1 MGIYGAFSLGIL
13 FMVIVFLVNDR
24 LSKRARQRRS
34 ALEPP
39 YLPDNQVG
47 MPAVDEQTEQSSQR
61 SDAVGL
67 RIQLYTIAQ
76 EIEGFFQS
84 TAHPADMRGTD
95 EFELAVSHLLS
106 SAFTLTDVRDFAFG
120 DNQLLSCM
128 ALESLAR
135 RPDGGRLNDDVRT
148 RLNHIAPWPRYF
160 GLEMLCGHTDPGEP
174 LVGPFLLA
182 MNDSWQN
189 PQAFAFFEDFARIRV
204 AQGEKL
210 TFGSLS
216 EPLDGEKKEL
226 TVGFLQQLEPS
237 LAKPLIV
244 ELKEM
249 ERTAVDTGFLEKT
262 GRVWGD
268 APARDVVH
276 TPELGKAVDRL
287 EANIH
292 STPPRSMLLVGE
304 AGTGKTTVVRTLAQR
319 LQAKGWVIFEA
330 DHSDILAGQV
340 FIGQLEDRLRQL
352 TERLTGRRILWY
364 IPAFQMLAY
373 TGKHSASPICVLDV
387 ILPQIANNRFTVLG
401 ELTTR
406 AYEQLLQT
414 HHRCAE
420 TFDALRL
427 EPMQAEEAQQ
437 LASQWASTM
446 AAGSGEPLFSEETI
460 REAWLLS
467 RQYLT
472 HRAAPGSLMDLL
484 EQTRH
489 RVAGPGGTCDTP
501 LTLDDL
507 IETLTRTSGL
517 PSSLLDER
525 QTLDLDGLHRLFTS
539 RVVGQPEV
547 VDCLVDRVTMIKAGL
562 NDPTR
567 PFGVFLFAGPTGT
580 GKTEIAKTLAE
591 FLFGSP
597 ERMIRLDMSELQT
610 AESMG
615 RIFGEEQS
623 EVRGLSLAEQIRK
636 QPFSVVLLD
645 EFEKAHP
652 RVWDVFLQVFDDG
665 RLTDWR
671 GLTTDCRHVLFIL
684 TSNLGSA
691 IRRDGGL
698 GFTGEKTPFNPG
710 EVRDAVQK
718 AFRKEFL
725 NRLDRVVIFRP
736 LGREVIRRIL
746 NKELEEAFQRRG
758 LRNRAWAVV
767 WDEAALEFLLEQG
780 FTAELGARPLK
791 RAVERYLLTPLAN
804 AIVGHET
811 PSGDQFLFLR
821 RGAEGLEVE
830 FVDPDATDI
839 PAEEAGEPEPA
850 AAGEEDLRE
859 LGKLVLDPRGTAAE
873 VQLLSAHFERI
884 RTAVESAEFSD
895 TKQTALDLTG
905 QPDFWTTPYRFSI
918 LGEVEYIDRIE
929 AGFGTA
935 RSLFERLTGTGERVR
950 ERVPRQLI
958 QRLAQRLFLL
968 DAACETVRNG
978 EPRDAF
984 LLVEPALDTA
994 PVAGGNSRFAHRIA
1008 GMYKE
1013 WSQLRKMD
1021 LRVLEESGGGTEPYR
1036 LLAAVSGYGV
1046 HRFLAPEHGLHVFE
1060 TPEEGQDGK
1069 SFVRDKARVRVAA
1082 QPDQPAGDNL
1092 SDWIK
1097 QADDALG
1104 EAGPSDATV
1113 VRRYRE
1119 QPSPLVRDGVSGWR
1133 TGRIDRVL
1141 GGDFDLFG

>member
-1 MGIYGAFSLGIL
+1 MEFYGAFCLGIL

-24 LSKRARQRRS
+24 LAKRARQRRS
-34 ALEPP
+34 VQETP
-39 YLPDNQVG
+39 YLPADLEGKQG
-47 MPAVDEQTEQSSQR
+47 QPEPPSPTPQR
-61 SDAVGL
+61 GDAVAL

-76 EIEGFFQS
+76 EIEGFYQS
-84 TAHPADMRGTD
+84 TAHPADLRGTD
-95 EFELAVSHLLS
+95 EFELAVAHLLS
-106 SAFTLTDVRDFAFG
+106 SAFTITDVRDFAFG

-135 RPDGGRLNDDVRT
+135 RPDGGQLNDYVRT
-148 RLNHIAPWPRYF
+148 RLNHIAPWPRFF
-160 GLEMLCGHTDPGEP
+160 GLEMLRAHTPSDEP

-182 MNDSWQN
+182 MEESWQN
-189 PQAFAFFEDFARIRV
+189 PQAFAFFEDLARARV
-204 AQGEKL
+204 AEGEKL
-210 TFGSLS
+210 TFGSLTR
-216 EPLDGEKKEL
+216 PLEEEKKEL
-226 TVGFLQQLEPS
+226 L
-237 LAKPLIV
+237 V
-244 ELKEM
+244 ELLQRLDRSLGDPLLAELREM
-249 ERTAVDTGFLEKT
+249 ERTAVDISFLEGM
-262 GRVWGD
+262 GRVWSD
-268 APARDVVH
+268 TPAKGLVR
-276 TPELGKAVDRL
+276 TPELEKALDRL
-287 EANIH
+287 EANVL

-319 LQAKGWVIFEA
+319 LQARGWVIFEA

-340 FIGQLEDRLRQL
+340 YIGQLEERLRQL
-352 TERLTGRRILWY
+352 TDRLTGRRILWY
-364 IPAFQMLAY
+364 VPAFQMLAY
-373 TGKHSASPICVLDV
+373 TGKHSASPVCVLDV
-387 ILPQIANNRFTVLG
+387 ILPQIANSRFTVLG
-401 ELTTR
+401 EVTTR
-406 AYEQLLQT
+406 AFEQLLQT
-414 HHRCAE
+414 HHRCADA
-420 TFDALRL
+420 FDALRL

-437 LASQWASTM
+437 LAGRW
-446 AAGSGEPLFSEETI
+446 AAGLATSSGQPLLSEETI

-467 RQYLT
+467 RQYLA
-472 HRAAPGSLMDLL
+472 HRSAPGSLMDLL

-507 IETLTRTSGL
+507 IETLARTSGL

-525 QTLDLDGLHRLFTS
+525 QALDITGLRELFTS

-610 AESMG
+610 ADSMG

-652 RVWDVFLQVFDDG
+652 RVWDIFLQVFDDG

-671 GLTTDCRHVLFIL
+671 GLTTDCRHALFIL
-684 TSNLGSA
+684 TSNLGAAISSA
-691 IRRDGGL
+691 GGL
-698 GFTGEKTPFNPG
+698 GFTGEKAPFNPG

-758 LRNRAWAVV
+758 LRNRSWVVV
-767 WDEAALEFLLEQG
+767 WDEAALEFLLEKG
-780 FTAELGARPLK
+780 FTTELGARPLK
-791 RAVERYLLTPLAN
+791 RAVERYLLTPLAS
-804 AIVGHET
+804 AIVGHEA

-830 FVDPDATDI
+830 FVDPDAPDI
-839 PAEEAGEPEPA
+839 PEEEPGQPEPA
-850 AAGEEDLRE
+850 MTGEEDVRD

-873 VQLLSAHFERI
+873 VELLATHFERI
-884 RTAVESAEFSD
+884 RTAVESAEFRD
-895 TKQTALDLTG
+895 TKQAALDLTG
-905 QPDFWTTPYRFSI
+905 QEDFWSTPYRFSI
-918 LGEVEYIDRIE
+918 LGEVEYLDRIE

-935 RSLFERLTGTGERVR
+935 RSLFQRLTGDGERIR
-950 ERVPRQLI
+950 ERVPRQLV

-968 DAACETVRNG
+968 DAACETVRNS

-984 LLVEPALDTA
+984 LLVESAIDTT
-994 PVAGGNSRFAHRIA
+994 PTAGGNNRFARRIA
-1008 GMYKE
+1008 TMYKE
-1013 WSQLRKMD
+1013 WARVRRME
-1021 LRVLEESGGGTEPYR
+1021 LRVLEESGDGDEPYR
-1036 LLAAVSGYGV
+1036 LLAAVSGYGA

-1069 SFVRDKARVRVAA
+1069 GFHRDKARVRVAA
-1082 QPDQPAGDNL
+1082 QPDEPAGDNL
-1092 SDWIK
+1092 ADWVK
-1097 QADDALG
+1097 QAGDALG
-1104 EAGPSDATV
+1104 EAQPSDATV

-1119 QPSPLVRDGVSGWR
+1119 QPSPLVRDGVNGWR